1 MPTTTLEN
9 PALPNLH
16 RLFQAINTGDL
27 SVIPDAVTDDFVDH
41 GSPVP
46 LPPGPDGYAQILGFV
61 TQVLDI
67 EYEIQDLFCTEDRIC
82 VRSLSRTAG
91 RSPPCTVRRPPASR
105 TRWTACTSTGPRE
118 TASPSTG
125 EFGTSSASW
134 CRSGSSRLRSCPC
147 PERSRPLRRAARR
160 PERRA

>member
-16 RLFQAINTGDL
+16 RLFEAINPGDL

-67 EYEIQDLFCTEDRIC
+67 EYQIQDLFCTDDRIC
-82 VRSLSRTAG
+82 VRAVAHG
-91 RSPPCTVRRPPASR
+91 RAVAAVHGRPPPASR
-105 TRWTACTSTGPRE
+105 TRWTACTSTGPKGDRLAE
-118 TASPSTG
+118 HWG
-125 EFGTSSASW
+125 VRDEFGVLVQVGVIAPPQ
-134 CRSGSSRLRSCPC
+134 LPV
-147 PERSRPLRRAARR
+147 P
-160 PERRA
+160 

>member
-67 EYEIQDLFCTEDRIC
+67 EYEIQDLFSTDDRIV
-82 VRSLSRTAG
+82 VRAVAHGRAVAAVHGEAAAGKPYAMDSVHIYRTEADRLAEHWG
-91 RSPPCTVRRPPASR
+91 VRD
-105 TRWTACTSTGPRE
+105 
-118 TASPSTG
+118 
-125 EFGTSSASW
+125 EFGVLVQVGVIAPPQ
-134 CRSGSSRLRSCPC
+134 LPV
-147 PERSRPLRRAARR
+147 P
-160 PERRA
+160 